1 MIRYFIVIGF
11 FLITT
16 FWIYQKYNFDN
27 SYYDQVISDRDDLNF
42 TQRVMLFF
50 EREYILELEREEEVL
65 NKYKKGEISHEEYN
79 QYLNKKIIETTNQT
93 NNGVEALK
101 QIYDPDNGM
110 FSGIFKMASSPNIQK
125 NKQIQILDKKIDAI
139 IEDLNNQDRDILIT
153 RLSAI
158 IWVPVGDETIDKQMS
173 EYYQNKISVLEE
185 KIKKSSN
192 F

>member
-11 FLITT
+11 FSITT

-50 EREYILELEREEEVL
+50 EREYILQLEREEEVL

-79 QYLNKKIIETTNQT
+79 QYLNKKIKETRNQT
-93 NNGVEALK
+93 NNGVEVLK

-153 RLSAI
+153 LLSAI

>member
-11 FLITT
+11 FSILI
-16 FWIYQKYNFDN
+16 FWVYQKYNFDN
-27 SYYDQVISDRDDLNF
+27 SYYDQVISARDDLNF

-65 NKYKKGEISHEEYN
+65 NKYKKGDISHEEYN
-79 QYLNKKIIETTNQT
+79 QYLNKKIKETTNQT
-93 NNGVEALK
+93 NNGVELLK
-101 QIYDPDNGM
+101 QIYDPENGI

-125 NKQIQILDKKIDAI
+125 NKQIKILDKKIDAI
-139 IEDLNNQDRDILIT
+139 IEDLNNQDRDILTT

-158 IWVPVGDETIDKQMS
+158 SWVPVGDETIDKQMS

-185 KIKKSSN
+185 KIKKSYN

>member
-1 MIRYFIVIGF
+1 MIRYIIVIGF
-11 FLITT
+11 FSITT

-65 NKYKKGEISHEEYN
+65 NKYNKGEISHEEYN
-79 QYLNKKIIETTNQT
+79 QYLNKKIKETTNQT
-93 NNGVEALK
+93 NNGVEVLK
-101 QIYDPDNGM
+101 QIYDPDNGI

-173 EYYQNKISVLEE
+173 KYYQNKILVLEE
-185 KIKKSSN
+185 KIKNSN

>member
-1 MIRYFIVIGF
+1 MIRYIIVIGF
-11 FLITT
+11 FSITT

-79 QYLNKKIIETTNQT
+79 QYLNKKIKETTNQT
-93 NNGVEALK
+93 NNGVEVLK
-101 QIYDPDNGM
+101 QIYDPDNGI

-185 KIKKSSN
+185 KIKKNSN